1 MRASGAC
8 FGLMTLVMAGVVAF
22 PLCAVR
28 AEFGTEVRMEAP
40 EKESMT
46 PLLMKVTEAPVAFN
60 GSDGR
65 THLVYELHVSNFSS
79 GDASVEKVEVLG
91 DGVALQTLDASAVAR
106 QLQPAG
112 TREPSGTL
120 AKSSQALLFLDV
132 TLPAGSAMP
141 KEISH
146 RVTARFAAAP
156 PGHQEITAAGGLT
169 AVSAR
174 ETVVIGPP
182 LRGEG
187 YVSADSCCGSSRH
200 RRAAMAVNGNIWIT
214 QRFAVDWE
222 EVDASGRIY
231 AGPKEKLESYAI
243 FGKPAIAVGDAV
255 VDSVIEGA
263 KEEVPGQY
271 PTNIELDQA
280 DGNCVILD
288 LGADGA
294 GKHSYALYAHL
305 QPGSIRVHA
314 GDKVKRG
321 ETLGLVGNT
330 GNSVAPHLHF
340 QVMDGPSAMAS
351 NGLPYEIDEFLVTG
365 ETAGTE
371 AFDKAEGEGVVLPV
385 TVVKPARVVRNALPL
400 DQLVITFGAAAK

>member
-1 MRASGAC
+1 MRRAFARFGFVAAVAASV
-8 FGLMTLVMAGVVAF
+8 FVLKWS
-22 PLCAVR
+22 AVR
-28 AEFGTEVRMEAP
+28 GQARAAERTDAA

-46 PLLMKVTEAPVAFN
+46 PLLMKVADAPVAFS

-65 THLVYELHVSNFSS
+65 VHLVYELQVTNFSS
-79 GDASVEKVEVLG
+79 GDANVEKVEVLG
-91 DGVALQTLDASAVAR
+91 DGAVLQSLDASAVAR

-120 AKSSQALLFLDV
+120 AKSSQALLFLD
-132 TLPAGSAMP
+132 LALAAGSAEP

-156 PGHQEITAAGGLT
+156 PGHQEITAVGGVT
-169 AVSAR
+169 AIASRQAL
-174 ETVVIGPP
+174 VIGPP
-182 LRGEG
+182 LRGER
-187 YVSADSCCGSSRH
+187 YVSADSCCSSSRH
-200 RRAAMAVNGNIWIT
+200 RRAAMAINGNIWIT

-222 EVDASGRIY
+222 ELDESGKIY

-243 FGKPAIAVGDAV
+243 FGKPAIAVADAV
-255 VDSVIEGA
+255 VNSLTNGA
-263 KEEVPGQY
+263 EEQVPGQY
-271 PTNIELDQA
+271 PTNISLDQA
-280 DGNCVILD
+280 DGNSVILD

-305 QPGSIRVHA
+305 QPGSIRVRA
-314 GDKVKRG
+314 GEKVKRG

-340 QVMDGPSAMAS
+340 QVMDGTSSLAS

-371 AFDKAEGEGVVLPV
+371 AFDQAEGEGVVLRV
-385 TVVKPARVVRNALPL
+385 TALGPARAVRNALPL
-400 DQLVITFGAAAK
+400 DQLVIAFAGK

>member
-1 MRASGAC
+1 MRRNLTGFDFASV
-8 FGLMTLVMAGVVAF
+8 MLVGVSLL
-22 PLCAVR
+22 PICGVR
-28 AEFGTEVRMEAP
+28 VEAP
-40 EKESMT
+40 AEAAEKESMT
-46 PLLMKVTEAPVAFN
+46 PLLMKVAEAPVAFR

-65 THLVYELHVSNFSS
+65 AHLVYELQVSNFSS
-79 GDASVEKVEVLG
+79 GDASVEKVEVLA
-91 DGVALQTLDASAVAR
+91 DGAALQTLDASAVAR

-112 TREPSGTL
+112 TREPSGKL

-132 TLPAGSAMP
+132 TLAADSAMP

-156 PGHQEITAAGGLT
+156 PGHQEITLAGGVT
-169 AVSAR
+169 SVSRR
-174 ETVVIGPP
+174 EAVVIGPP
-182 LRGEG
+182 LQGER

-200 RRAAMAVNGNIWIT
+200 RRAAMAINGNIWIT

-222 EVDASGRIY
+222 ELDASGHIY
-231 AGPKEKLESYAI
+231 AGPKDKLESYAI
-243 FGKPAIAVGDAV
+243 FGKPALAVADAV
-255 VDSVIEGA
+255 VDSVTDGA
-263 KEEVPGQY
+263 EEQTPGQY

-288 LGADGA
+288 LGADRA

-305 QPGSIRVHA
+305 QPGSIRVHP

-340 QVMDGPSAMAS
+340 QVMDGPSSLAS
-351 NGLPYEIDEFLVTG
+351 NGLPYEIEEFLMTG

-371 AFDKAEGEGVVLPV
+371 AFDKAEGEGLVLPV
-385 TVVKPARVVRNALPL
+385 MAVQPARVVRSALPL
-400 DQLVITFGAAAK
+400 DQLVIAFDGKR